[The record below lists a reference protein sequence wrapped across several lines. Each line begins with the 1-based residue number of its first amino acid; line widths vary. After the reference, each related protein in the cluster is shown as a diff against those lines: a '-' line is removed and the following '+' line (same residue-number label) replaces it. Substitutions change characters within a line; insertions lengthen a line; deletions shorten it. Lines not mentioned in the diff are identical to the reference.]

1 MLGDSF
7 AVEDKLHGVYVYLN
21 KWVTVVG
28 HVRKP
33 CLLVSKST
41 APMFRVQEHMQIFRG
56 VDKVPV
62 VVFSLKC
69 AFATKQFALK
79 LKLTQTETWYNNP
92 VQISF
97 L

>member
-1 MLGDSF
+1 
-7 AVEDKLHGVYVYLN
+7 
-21 KWVTVVG
+21 
-28 HVRKP
+28 
-33 CLLVSKST
+33 
-41 APMFRVQEHMQIFRG
+41 MFRVQEHMQIFRG

-62 VVFSLKC
+62 VVFSLKW